1 MKTLSKKFL
10 VFLLAIFMVTP
21 LLSQPALASDILNE
35 DDPGDIV
42 VVPNFDPNSLT
53 ATEPVIAEPDVFDE
67 DVPTPYLMTEGNR
80 VVSIRAYPLAMDPD
94 EGTTVYYTN
103 IYASINYSTYYD
115 SLAGFALSQK
125 QTLSLMQRM
134 LNALAASSS
143 YQDYLLAGWHFEA
156 DIWFYYSKPEYMTYQ
171 YRVSQYAS
179 DEIKQVISNPDFVG
193 TFKMDF
199 GYPTRYGIDPLNDP
213 YYVGVTGAFYCVGDL
228 YGRAFSASVSFNSPN
243 PTNPD

>member
-10 VFLLAIFMVTP
+10 VFLLAICMVTP

-94 EGTTVYYTN
+94 EGTTGYYKN
-103 IYASINYSTYYD
+103 IYASINYSTYSD
-115 SLAGFALSQK
+115 SLAGLAL
-125 QTLSLMQRM
+125 
-134 LNALAASSS
+134 
-143 YQDYLLAGWHFEA
+143 
-156 DIWFYYSKPEYMTYQ
+156 
-171 YRVSQYAS
+171 
-179 DEIKQVISNPDFVG
+179 
-193 TFKMDF
+193 
-199 GYPTRYGIDPLNDP
+199 
-213 YYVGVTGAFYCVGDL
+213 
-228 YGRAFSASVSFNSPN
+228 
-243 PTNPD
+243 